1 MRCGSRPS
9 GAPSLSA
16 RALKKPQNSGVELLF
31 PLELSCEEEYLMQTA
46 IDLVLS
52 TYGMMRNL
60 SEAEAEALRP
70 DVTAFLSK
78 QKGLDKHR
86 MAVEGLRYLRQR

>member
-1 MRCGSRPS
+1 MQTRMILTGPIRGPAKAHQ
-9 GAPSLSA
+9 GFAA
-16 RALKKPQNSGVELLF
+16 ELLF
-31 PLELSCEEEYLMQTA
+31 LLGLSCEEEFLMQTA

-52 TYGMMRNL
+52 TYGVMRNL
-60 SEAEAEALRP
+60 SEAETEALRP

-78 QKGLDKHR
+78 QKGLDEHR

>member
-1 MRCGSRPS
+1 
-9 GAPSLSA
+9 
-16 RALKKPQNSGVELLF
+16 
-31 PLELSCEEEYLMQTA
+31 MQTA

>member
-1 MRCGSRPS
+1 MKWPRPDEFASGLVNGVMVLVSPFPPRDLFRNKYISGSEITWLRLPPY
-9 GAPSLSA
+9 GKLL
-16 RALKKPQNSGVELLF
+16 ALVVIV
-31 PLELSCEEEYLMQTA
+31 A
-46 IDLVLS
+46 
-52 TYGMMRNL
+52 
-60 SEAEAEALRP
+60 RP

>member
-1 MRCGSRPS
+1 VCSLDLGPLRTQAYQGS
-9 GAPSLSA
+9 G
-16 RALKKPQNSGVELLF
+16 KELLF

-52 TYGMMRNL
+52 TYGMMRDLLRDL
-60 SEAEAEALRP
+60 SEAETEALRP

-78 QKGLDKHR
+78 QKGLDEHR

>member
-1 MRCGSRPS
+1 
-9 GAPSLSA
+9 
-16 RALKKPQNSGVELLF
+16 
-31 PLELSCEEEYLMQTA
+31 MQTA

-60 SEAEAEALRP
+60 SEAETEALRP

-78 QKGLDKHR
+78 QEGLDEHR
-86 MAVEGLRYLRQR
+86 MAVEGLRYLRHR

>member
-1 MRCGSRPS
+1 
-9 GAPSLSA
+9 
-16 RALKKPQNSGVELLF
+16 LF

-60 SEAEAEALRP
+60 SEAETEALRP

-78 QKGLDKHR
+78 QKGLDEHR

>member
-52 TYGMMRNL
+52 
-60 SEAEAEALRP
+60 
-70 DVTAFLSK
+70 K
-78 QKGLDKHR
+78 QKGLDEHR